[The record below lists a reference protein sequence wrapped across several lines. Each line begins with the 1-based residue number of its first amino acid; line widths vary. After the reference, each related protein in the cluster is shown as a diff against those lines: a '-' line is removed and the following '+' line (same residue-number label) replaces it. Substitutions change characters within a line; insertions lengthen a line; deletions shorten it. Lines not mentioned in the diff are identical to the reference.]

1 MFYCCLMTISDALI
15 TFLSD
20 ERRYTRVSVV
30 FCSLPVLQ
38 MQLGRFS
45 INSATQVKTRPRL
58 IKLLFRSSDGDVV
71 FTLKFLDYR

>member
-1 MFYCCLMTISDALI
+1 MAISDALI

-38 MQLGRFS
+38 MQLCRFT
-45 INSATQVKTRPRL
+45 INSATQVKTETHLRL

-71 FTLKFLDYR
+71 LTLKFLDYR